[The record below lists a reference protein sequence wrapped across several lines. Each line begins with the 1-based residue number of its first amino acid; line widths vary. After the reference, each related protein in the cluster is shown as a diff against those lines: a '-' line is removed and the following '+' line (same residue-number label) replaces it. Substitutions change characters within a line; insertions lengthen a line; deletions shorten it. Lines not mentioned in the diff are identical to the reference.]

1 MYGFYGEIEKML
13 SLIPSLGKAYLQ
25 KRAKRQVF
33 SGKPMG
39 FYSKTARLAMQNNA
53 VFERKSCRFMPF

>member
-13 SLIPSLGKAYLQ
+13 PLSPSLGKAYLQ

-33 SGKPMG
+33 
-39 FYSKTARLAMQNNA
+39 
-53 VFERKSCRFMPF
+53 